1 MFPREWHTYRPAKD
15 IGWNE
20 YFVTFQGEY
29 FNKLLN
35 KIFQPNDPIIHIGIN
50 EQIVKHFLEM
60 LDCAKAQSPGF
71 QAVMAGIM
79 MHMIGDIYSINK
91 NYDCE
96 PASLQKI
103 QEACVLILENIY
115 DKLTPEDIAE
125 SINMSYSNFRKS
137 FKQYTGIAP
146 HQYMLQLK
154 LSKIKDLLSSTEM
167 SIQDIAMKLNFES
180 ADYFSYFFR
189 SKTGI
194 NPLSYRKEIEK
205 QREKAKKN
213 SH

>member
-1 MFPREWHTYRPAKD
+1 MLFRS
-15 IGWNE
+15 WNE